1 MVMPDRYE
9 REIEEI
15 LRNLEQSEPGTKQNV
30 NERRRQRVT
39 PPPRPRPRMRTT
51 PAPTLST
58 VEWLLIV
65 AVVLALVAGGYAYI
79 MDADLVTGVLAVIS
93 FVCVVLIACSQF
105 VFRPR
110 QTTKTGYGNVTR
122 IRRGPVNDIKSRW
135 QLMRLKMRYR
145 KRDTHP

>member
-1 MVMPDRYE
+1 MVMPNRYE

-15 LRNLEQSEPGTKQNV
+15 LRNLEQSEPGTNPKA
-30 NERRRQRVT
+30 NERRRQRAT
-39 PPPRPRPRMRTT
+39 PPPRPRPPVRAT
-51 PAPTLST
+51 PTHTLSA

-65 AVVLALVAGGYAYI
+65 AVVLALVAGGYAYS
-79 MDADLVTGVLAVIS
+79 MDADVVTGVLAVVS

-105 VFRPR
+105 IFRPR

-122 IRRGPVNDIKSRW
+122 IRRGPMNDIKSRW